1 MSQRLSLYIH
11 IPYCVKR
18 CGYCDFNTYT
28 PRELGQSGLGKSEIS
43 SQYIDSAILEID
55 RASSELA
62 DTVSIGTIFFG
73 GGTPSLMEGR
83 DINRILSHIRQ
94 QFIVEDDCEITMEAN
109 PDSVDEEN
117 LAAFVSAGVNRFS
130 FGLQTIAPHLL
141 KTLDRTHNEE
151 SILKAL
157 EIAVKLG
164 VKNLSADLIYG
175 TPGESMEDLIKTLE
189 FALHLPINHI
199 SAYALIVE
207 KGTKLASQIS
217 RGEISVPDDD
227 LMADKY
233 LVIDST
239 LEKNGFQWYE
249 LSNWAKAGAQSQHN
263 QVYWTGGNW
272 WGIGPGAHSFLG
284 DRRWWNIKNP
294 ISYIAALSK
303 NESVIAESEV
313 LSDENKRDEKIMLKI
328 RMRSGL
334 ARSDL
339 RASDIAVIERYINS
353 GDIDLENWEKG
364 AVVLTLS
371 GRLIADRIVSDL
383 VV

>member
-28 PRELGQSGLGKSEIS
+28 PKELGQSALGRSEIS

-55 RASSELA
+55 QAFEQVDNS
-62 DTVSIGTIFFG
+62 TSIRTIFFG

-83 DINRILSHIRQ
+83 DIDRILSHIRER
-94 QFIVEDDCEITMEAN
+94 FIVEAGCEITMEAN

-141 KTLDRTHNEE
+141 QTLDRTHNRENIV
-151 SILKAL
+151 SAL
-157 EIAVKLG
+157 EIARKLG

-175 TPGESMEDLIKTLE
+175 TPGESMEDLAQTLE
-189 FALHLPINHI
+189 FALDLPINHI

-217 RGEISVPDDD
+217 RGEVSAPDDD

-233 LVIDST
+233 LLIDST
-239 LEKNGFQWYE
+239 LQRYGFEWYE
-249 LSNWAKAGAQSQHN
+249 LSNWAKDGAQSQHN
-263 QVYWTGGNW
+263 QIYWTGGHW

-294 ISYIAALSK
+294 ISYIAALS
-303 NESVIAESEV
+303 EGASVIAESEV
-313 LSDENKRDEKIMLKI
+313 LTDENKRDEKIMLKI
-328 RMRSGL
+328 RMKEGL
-334 ARSDL
+334 LRTDL
-339 RASDIAVIERYINS
+339 RSSDSAVIERYINS
-353 GDIDLENWEKG
+353 GDIDPKRWEEG
-364 AVVLTLS
+364 AVVLTLT
-371 GRLIADRIVSDL
+371 GRLIADRIVRDL